1 MEFRELDQEKRDV
14 VYVDGWAQIA
24 GLHNCSSLAG
34 MISRPL
40 FIWLLLVT
48 ALEITGDLLR
58 IPVLHYVCKPLI
70 MLSLMTWVVFKRA
83 HWQESGPVRWLFVG
97 MVFALL
103 GDVFLMIREID
114 LFVVGLGSF
123 LFMQLAYIAS
133 FWGQL
138 SDAGVRLS
146 ARQFALRAIP
156 FGLYSAGFLL
166 YLYKPL
172 RATGLLGPVVGYVVC
187 IALMGIMAAMRREAV
202 TEANYRQVVAGAVLF
217 MLSDSAIA
225 LNKFAFP
232 LPVASLIVMST
243 YAAAQYLI
251 VTGVVQATADVEG
264 AEEAVL

>member
-1 MEFRELDQEKRDV
+1 MV
-14 VYVDGWAQIA
+14 
-24 GLHNCSSLAG
+24 
-34 MISRPL
+34 SRPL
-40 FIWLLLVT
+40 FIWLFLVT
-48 ALEITGDLLR
+48 ALEITGNLLH

-123 LFMQLAYIAS
+123 LLMQLAYIAA

-138 SDAGVRLS
+138 SEVGVRLS
-146 ARQFALRAIP
+146 AGRFALRAIP

-172 RATGLLGPVVGYVVC
+172 ETTGLLGPVVGYIVC

-202 TEANYRQVVAGAVLF
+202 TEANHKQVVAGAVLF
-217 MLSDSAIA
+217 MVSDSAIA

-232 LPVASLIVMST
+232 LPAAHLIVMST
-243 YAAAQYLI
+243 YAVAQYLI
-251 VTGVVQATADVEG
+251 VTGVVEATIDVED
-264 AEEAVL
+264 AKVAVQ